1 MTAAPI
7 FMLRTVASDGTL
19 EQFLP
24 DFSTIDMSPVYCD
37 AGTVTFSYPQSGV
50 NFALL
55 KEDIEIAVVMNGVEI
70 PDLRCKLET
79 IEGDDAT
86 DAEGGELWKYTC
98 RTMAG
103 ALDYAIVYPNNYVY
117 IIRRVIGKSAPVSYA
132 SKTIG
137 YIFNDLF
144 TKAQLR
150 GSLVGFTWDFTAT
163 HDSEGNTWSDSTD
176 VSPDFGKTYLSL
188 LKDLSATGT
197 CEFNV
202 VKRLIRIFDRD
213 KMGTDR
219 SVGTTPLIFRKGRDI
234 KESPHKV
241 DTRGL
246 ITAVLIGNS
255 SNDAFADVDDA
266 TSIGVYGRR
275 EGFTSFGDI
284 PWNNSISTSFLETG
298 GSFYLSQNNKPAVEI
313 THGLHFETEDQ
324 PRPITDFNVG
334 DWAYTDFGQG
344 LQRFRIMQ
352 WVASV
357 AQDRSVT
364 GSITM
369 GRMFNTQL
377 SQVNSAVES
386 LTNGSSNAGS
396 IAKND
401 GIAPAQ
407 VTGVIPTSAN
417 YFVNNIPRATLDVQ
431 WTAVTQNSDGSDIT
445 DLDYYQVTWKY
456 TSDSGWRPSQRVEA
470 EDGQTI
476 LQVTNLT
483 PGAGVQVRVRAADVW
498 NNFGA
503 WSTTVPLT
511 LAGDTIPPNQPAAP
525 VVTSNVGTL
534 RVVWSGLDS
543 GGVAMPVDLAGV
555 EVHVSTADFTPTSGT
570 KKDTL
575 PPGVLATTLTQG
587 LTYGTEYWVKLV
599 AVDTTGNRST
609 PSDTTS
615 TSHVVLKQVVST
627 EIGTGQ
633 VGLTQTTFS
642 DVGNLIDD
650 GTFELSDN
658 RTTRTGLI
666 GTQHLS
672 FDNATAS
679 NGTWSLRSDPWAGTS
694 SESIRLQGSLPVK
707 PGERVFG
714 AADYRQ
720 TSDVPA
726 GSFMTLAIK
735 WVDKSG
741 NYLDNTGTI
750 SNVFYTLS
758 DNGFAAKD
766 NIWHSRVTNVSQVA
780 PPNSVNAEVWIITAS
795 RTAGTIW
802 IDAAE
807 VRKQIDTLLIQQAAI
822 TTALIADLAVNDAK
836 IASASIGKLIAGTLN
851 ADMVVG
857 ARIKTADTGARAELN
872 SGGFGLWNSA
882 GTQTVAFSGADGS
895 ASMIGQ
901 LRSGTSGR
909 RIEINPT
916 VTFLP
921 EIRFYPTSGSN
932 FGFLNAIGGGSDV
945 SIGLNS
951 GQYTVN
957 SLASESRVFLSP
969 TTSAFE
975 QIDVTGQAQNG
986 PGLYLFGNSWT
997 MNVVQNGGASGGIM
1011 FMNES
1016 SAKFGTDRGNT
1027 NSALMWM
1034 DSGGKIL
1041 FTGEMNYF
1049 SDAQDALMMGHV
1061 DGTDGPIS
1069 GYIFGW
1075 GFTLTSLAYPIVIP
1089 YDNDG
1094 SNYAVLVVAR
1104 TTTSFTI
1111 HFTANTTGAGYGFH
1125 YWAWRL

>member
-1 MTAAPI
+1 MVAAPV
-7 FMLRTVASDGTL
+7 FMIRTVASDGTI

-37 AGTVTFSYPQSGV
+37 AGTVVFSYPESGV
-50 NFALL
+50 NYSLL
-55 KEDIEIAVVMNGVEI
+55 KADLEIAILMNGVEI
-70 PDLRCKLET
+70 PDLRCKVET

-86 DAEGGELWKYTC
+86 DAEGGALWKYTC

-103 ALDYAIVYPNNYVY
+103 GLDYAIVYPNNYIY
-117 IIRRVIGKSAPVSYA
+117 IIRRVIGKSLPVSYVG
-132 SKTIG
+132 KTIG

-144 TKAQLR
+144 LKAQTR
-150 GSLVGFTWDFTAT
+150 GSLTGYTWDFTAT

-176 VSPDFGKTYLSL
+176 VTPDFGKTYLSL
-188 LKDLSATGT
+188 LKDLCATGT

-202 VKRLIRIFDRD
+202 VKRVIRIFDRD

-219 SVGTTPLIFRKGRDI
+219 TVGTTPLIFRKGRDI

-246 ITAVLIGNS
+246 ITAVLVGNS
-255 SNDAFADVDDA
+255 SNDAFADVDD
-266 TSIGVYGRR
+266 TVSIGVYGRR

-284 PWNNSISTSFLETG
+284 PWNNAVSTSFLESG

-324 PRPITDFNVG
+324 PRPITNFNVG
-334 DWAYTDFGQG
+334 DWSYTDFGQG
-344 LQRFRIMQ
+344 LQRFRILQ

-377 SQVNSAVES
+377 SQVNSAIEAV
-386 LTNGSSNAGS
+386 TNGSANAGS

-401 GIAPAQ
+401 GVAPAQ

-417 YFVNNIPRATLDVQ
+417 YFVNSISRATLDVQ
-431 WTAVTQNSDGSDIT
+431 WTAVTTNSDGSNIT

-456 TSDSGWRPSQRVEA
+456 TSDTGWRPSQRVEA
-470 EDGQTI
+470 EDGQTV
-476 LQVTNLT
+476 LQITNLT

-503 WSTTVPLT
+503 WSSTVSLT
-511 LAGDTIPPNQPAAP
+511 LAGDTIPPNKPASP
-525 VVTSNVGTL
+525 IVTSNVGTL

-543 GGVAMPVDLAGV
+543 GGAAMPPDLAGV
-555 EVHVSTADFTPTSGT
+555 EVHVSTADFTPTTGT

-587 LTYGTEYWVKLV
+587 LTYGTEYWVKLI

-609 PSDTTS
+609 ASDTTS

-650 GTFELSDN
+650 GTFELADN
-658 RTTRTGLI
+658 RAARTTLI
-666 GTQHLS
+666 GSQHLS
-672 FDNATAS
+672 FDNTTAS
-679 NGTWSLRSDPWAGTS
+679 NGTWSLRSDFWASPS

-735 WVDKSG
+735 WLDKSG

-758 DNGFAAKD
+758 DNGFTAKD

-780 PPNSVNAEVWIITAS
+780 PANSVNAEIWVITTS
-795 RTAGTIW
+795 RSAGTIW
-802 IDAAE
+802 MDAAE

-836 IASASIGKLIAGTLN
+836 IASASIGKLITGTLS

-857 ARIKTADTGARAELN
+857 ARIKTADTGARAEMN

-895 ASMIGQ
+895 ATMVGQ
-901 LRSGTSGR
+901 LKSGTTGR

-916 VTFLP
+916 STFLP
-921 EIRFYPTSGSN
+921 EIRFYPNSGSN
-932 FGFLNAIGGGSDV
+932 FGFLNAISSGSDV

-957 SLASESRVFLSP
+957 SLTSETRLFMTP
-969 TTSAFE
+969 TVSAFE
-975 QIDVTGQAQNG
+975 QIDTTGQAQNG
-986 PGLYLFGNSWT
+986 PGLYLIGNSMT
-997 MNVVQNGGASGGIM
+997 LNVVQNSGASGGVM
-1011 FMNES
+1011 FINEN
-1016 SAKFGTDRGNT
+1016 SAHFGTDRGTT
-1027 NSALMWM
+1027 NSALVWM
-1034 DSGGKIL
+1034 DTNGKI
-1041 FTGEMNYF
+1041 FVTGEMSYF

-1069 GYIFGW
+1069 GYIYTW

-1104 TTTSFTI
+1104 STTGFSI

-1125 YWAWRL
+1125 FWAWRL

>member
-1 MTAAPI
+1 MVAAPV
-7 FMLRTVASDGTL
+7 FMIRTVATDGTL

-37 AGTVTFSYPQSGV
+37 SGSVVFNYPESGV
-50 NFALL
+50 NYSLL
-55 KEDIEIAVVMNGVEI
+55 KADIEIAILMNGVEI
-70 PDLRCKLET
+70 PDLRCKVET

-86 DAEGGELWKYTC
+86 DAEGGALWKYTC

-103 ALDYAIVYPNNYVY
+103 GLDYAIVYPSNYVY
-117 IIRRVIGKSAPVSYA
+117 MIRRVIGRSSPVSYVG
-132 SKTIG
+132 KTIG

-144 TKAQLR
+144 FKAQLR
-150 GSLVGFTWDFTAT
+150 GSLTGYTWDFTAT

-176 VSPDFGKTYLSL
+176 VTPDFGKTYLSL
-188 LKDLSATGT
+188 LKDLCATGT

-202 VKRLIRIFDRD
+202 VKRVIRIFDRD

-234 KESPHKV
+234 KEAPHKV

-246 ITAVLIGNS
+246 ITAVLVGNN
-255 SNDAFADVDDA
+255 SNDAFADVDD
-266 TSIGVYGRR
+266 TVSIGLYGRR

-284 PWNNSISTSFLETG
+284 PWSNSVSTSFLESG

-313 THGLHFETEDQ
+313 THGLHFETENQ
-324 PRPITDFNVG
+324 PRPITDFAVG
-334 DWAYTDFGQG
+334 DWSYTDFGQG
-344 LQRFRIMQ
+344 LQRFRILQ

-377 SQVNSAVES
+377 SQVNSAIES
-386 LTNGSSNAGS
+386 VTNGSSNAGS

-401 GIAPAQ
+401 GVPPAQ

-417 YFVNNIPRATLDVQ
+417 YFVNNISRATLDVQ
-431 WTAVTQNSDGSDIT
+431 WTAVTTNSDGSTIT

-456 TSDSGWRPSQRVEA
+456 TSDTGWRPSQRVEA

-476 LQVTNLT
+476 LQITNLT

-503 WSTTVPLT
+503 WSSTIALT
-511 LAGDTIPPNQPAAP
+511 LAGDTIPPNKPASP
-525 VVTSNVGTL
+525 TVTSNVGTL

-543 GGVAMPVDLAGV
+543 GGAAMPPDLAGV
-555 EVHVSTADFTPTSGT
+555 EVHISTADFTPTTGT

-587 LTYGTEYWVKLV
+587 LTYGTEYWVKLI

-609 PSDTTS
+609 ASDTTS
-615 TSHVVLKQVVST
+615 TTHVVLKQVVST

-633 VGLTQTTFS
+633 VGLAQTTFS

-650 GTFELSDN
+650 GTFELTDN
-658 RTTRTGLI
+658 RAARTILI
-666 GTQHLS
+666 GSQHLS

-679 NGTWSLRSDPWAGTS
+679 NGTWSLRSDPWASAT

-780 PPNSVNAEVWIITAS
+780 PANSVNAEIWIITTS
-795 RTAGTIW
+795 RTVGTIW

-807 VRKQIDTLLIQQAAI
+807 VRKQIDTLLIQTAAI

-836 IASASIGKLIAGTLN
+836 IASASIGKLTAGTLS

-857 ARIKTADTGARAELN
+857 ARIKTADTGARAEVN
-872 SGGFGLWNSA
+872 SGGIGLWNSA
-882 GTQTVAFSGADGS
+882 GTQTVTFSGADGS

-901 LRSGTSGR
+901 LRSGTAGR

-916 VTFLP
+916 STFLP

-932 FGFLNAIGGGSDV
+932 FGFLNAVSAGSDV
-945 SIGLNS
+945 SVGLNS

-957 SLASESRVFLSP
+957 SLTSEVRLFL
-969 TTSAFE
+969 TSATSGFE
-975 QIDVTGQAQNG
+975 QIDTTGQAQNG
-986 PGLYLFGNSWT
+986 PGLYLLGNSWT
-997 MNVVQNGGASGGIM
+997 MNVVQNSGASGGLM
-1011 FMNES
+1011 FMNEN
-1016 SAKFGTDRGNT
+1016 SARFGTDRGTT

-1034 DSGGKIL
+1034 DTTGKIL
-1041 FTGEMNYF
+1041 FTGEMSYF
-1049 SDAQDALMMGHV
+1049 TDAQDALMMGHV
-1061 DGTDGPIS
+1061 DGSDGPIS
-1069 GYIFGW
+1069 GYIYTW

-1104 TTTSFTI
+1104 STTGFTI

-1125 YWAWRL
+1125 FWAWRL

>member
-1 MTAAPI
+1 MAAAPV

-37 AGTVTFSYPQSGV
+37 AGTMQFTYPESGV
-50 NFALL
+50 NYNLIEADL
-55 KEDIEIAVVMNGVEI
+55 EIAVLMNGVEI
-70 PDLRCKLET
+70 PDLRSKVET

-86 DAEGGELWKYTC
+86 DAEGGALWKFTC

-103 ALDYAIVYPNNYVY
+103 GLDYAIVYPNNYIY
-117 IIRRVIGKSAPVSYA
+117 IIRRVIGRSVPVSYVG
-132 SKTIG
+132 KTIG

-144 TKAQLR
+144 FKAQLR
-150 GSLVGFTWDFTAT
+150 GSLAGYTWDFTAT
-163 HDSEGNTWSDSTD
+163 HDSEGNAWSDPID
-176 VSPDFGKTYLSL
+176 VTPDFGKTYLSL

-202 VKRLIRIFDRD
+202 VKRVIRIFDRD

-219 SVGTTPLIFRKGRDI
+219 TTGSTPLIFRKGRDI

-246 ITAVLIGNS
+246 ITSVLVSNN

-266 TSIGVYGRR
+266 ISIGVYGRR

-284 PWNNSISTSFLETG
+284 PWTSAIGTSFLETG
-298 GSFYLSQNNKPAVEI
+298 GSFYLAQNNKPAVEI

-324 PRPITDFNVG
+324 PRPITNFGVG

-344 LQRFRIMQ
+344 LQRFRILQ

-377 SQVNSAVES
+377 SQVNSSVEA
-386 LTNGSSNAGS
+386 LTNGSSSAGS

-401 GIAPAQ
+401 GMAPAQ

-417 YFVNNIPRATLDVQ
+417 YFVNSISRATLDVQ
-431 WTAVTQNSDGSDIT
+431 WTAVTSNADGSDIT
-445 DLDYYQVTWKY
+445 DLDYYQVSWKY
-456 TSDSGWRPSQRVEA
+456 TSDTGWRPSQRVEA
-470 EDGQTI
+470 EDGQTLLSI
-476 LQVTNLT
+476 TNLT

-498 NNFGA
+498 NNFGT

-511 LAGDTIPPNQPAAP
+511 LAGDTIPPNKPASP
-525 VVTSNVGTL
+525 MVTSNVGTL
-534 RVVWSGLDS
+534 RVVWSGLDYL
-543 GGVAMPVDLAGV
+543 GAAMPADLAGV
-555 EVHVSTADFTPTSGT
+555 EVHVSTSDFTPTSLT

-587 LTYGTEYWVKLV
+587 LVYGTEYWVKLI
-599 AVDTTGNRST
+599 AFDTTGNKSAA
-609 PSDTTS
+609 SDTTS
-615 TSHVVLKQVVST
+615 TTHVVLKQVVST

-633 VGLTQTTFS
+633 VGLSQTTFS

-650 GTFELSDN
+650 GTFELADN
-658 RTTRTGLI
+658 RTARTTLI
-666 GTQHLS
+666 GIQHLS
-672 FDNATAS
+672 FDNSTAS
-679 NGTWSLRSDPWAGTS
+679 NGTWSLRSDLWAGTS

-741 NYLDNTGTI
+741 NYLDNTGAI

-780 PPNSVNAEVWIITAS
+780 PANVVNAEIWIITTS
-795 RTAGTIW
+795 RTLGTIW
-802 IDAAE
+802 IDAVE

-836 IASASIGKLIAGTLN
+836 IASASIGKLITGTLS

-895 ASMIGQ
+895 AMIVGQ
-901 LRSGTSGR
+901 LKSGTSGKR
-909 RIEINPT
+909 LEINPT
-916 VTFLP
+916 ATFLP
-921 EIRFYPTSGSN
+921 EIRFFANNGTD
-932 FGFLNAIGGGSDV
+932 FGYINAVSSGSDV
-945 SIGLNS
+945 NLGMNSSSYDDGSGTQVISRGYLN
-951 GQYTVN
+951 T
-957 SLASESRVFLSP
+957 
-969 TTSAFE
+969 
-975 QIDVTGQAQNG
+975 
-986 PGLYLFGNSWT
+986 
-997 MNVVQNGGASGGIM
+997 GGAEWSVIRTDTQARRGGYVLAMASQFYSGFIRGGVDGGYYYADDTKGR
-1011 FMNES
+1011 FGWNPASS
-1016 SAKFGTDRGNT
+1016 SAQYMDFTSGRTRHVGQWANYISAGSTDG
-1027 NSALMWM
+1027 
-1034 DSGGKIL
+1034 L
-1041 FTGEMNYF
+1041 FTGDVSFVAAGDTAVGLGY
-1049 SDAQDALMMGHV
+1049 
-1061 DGTDGPIS
+1061 GPTMAS
-1069 GYIFGW
+1069 GMAPLV
-1075 GFTLTSLAYPIVIP
+1075 TLRHPTLRTWQITS
-1089 YDNDG
+1089 
-1094 SNYAVLVVAR
+1094 S
-1104 TTTSFTI
+1104 S
-1111 HFTANTTGAGYGFH
+1111 TTGFSVSVGTSSGTPSVSVWSY
-1125 YWAWRL
+1125 RV

>member
-1 MTAAPI
+1 MVAAPV
-7 FMLRTVASDGTL
+7 FMIRTVATDGTL

-37 AGTVTFSYPQSGV
+37 SGSVVFNYPESGV
-50 NFALL
+50 NYSLL
-55 KEDIEIAVVMNGVEI
+55 KADIEIAILMNGVEI
-70 PDLRCKLET
+70 PDLRCKVET

-86 DAEGGELWKYTC
+86 DAEGGALWKYTC

-103 ALDYAIVYPNNYVY
+103 GLDYAIVYPSNYVY
-117 IIRRVIGKSAPVSYA
+117 MIRRVIGRSSPVSYVG
-132 SKTIG
+132 KTIG

-144 TKAQLR
+144 FKAQLR
-150 GSLVGFTWDFTAT
+150 GSLTGYTWDFTAT

-176 VSPDFGKTYLSL
+176 VTPDFGKTYLSL
-188 LKDLSATGT
+188 LKDLCATGT

-202 VKRLIRIFDRD
+202 VKRVIRIFDRD

-246 ITAVLIGNS
+246 ITAVLVGNN
-255 SNDAFADVDDA
+255 SNDAFADVDD
-266 TSIGVYGRR
+266 TVSIGLYGRR

-284 PWNNSISTSFLETG
+284 PWSNSVSTSFLESG

-313 THGLHFETEDQ
+313 THGLHFETENQ
-324 PRPITDFNVG
+324 PRPITDFAVG
-334 DWAYTDFGQG
+334 DWSYTDFGQG
-344 LQRFRIMQ
+344 LQRFRILQ

-377 SQVNSAVES
+377 SQVNSAIES
-386 LTNGSSNAGS
+386 VTNGSSNAGS

-401 GIAPAQ
+401 GVPPAQ

-417 YFVNNIPRATLDVQ
+417 YFVNNISRATLDVQ
-431 WTAVTQNSDGSDIT
+431 WTAVTINSDGSTIT

-456 TSDSGWRPSQRVEA
+456 TSDTGWRPSQRVEA

-476 LQVTNLT
+476 LQITNLT

-503 WSTTVPLT
+503 WSSTVALT
-511 LAGDTIPPNQPAAP
+511 LAGDTIPPNKPASP
-525 VVTSNVGTL
+525 TVTSNVGTL

-543 GGVAMPVDLAGV
+543 GGAAMPPDLAGV
-555 EVHVSTADFTPTSGT
+555 EVHVSTADFTPTTGT

-587 LTYGTEYWVKLV
+587 LTYGTEYWVKLI

-609 PSDTTS
+609 ASDTTS
-615 TSHVVLKQVVST
+615 TTHVVLKQVVST

-633 VGLTQTTFS
+633 VGLAQTTFS

-650 GTFELSDN
+650 GTFELADN
-658 RTTRTGLI
+658 RAARTILI
-666 GTQHLS
+666 GSQHLS

-679 NGTWSLRSDPWAGTS
+679 NGTWSLRSDPWASAT

-780 PPNSVNAEVWIITAS
+780 PANSVNAEIWIITTS
-795 RTAGTIW
+795 RTVGTIW

-807 VRKQIDTLLIQQAAI
+807 VRKQIDTLLIQTAAI

-836 IASASIGKLIAGTLN
+836 IASASIGKLTAGTLS

-857 ARIKTADTGARAELN
+857 ARIKTADTGARAEVN
-872 SGGFGLWNSA
+872 SGGIGLWNSA
-882 GTQTVAFSGADGS
+882 GTQTVTFSGADGS

-901 LRSGTSGR
+901 LRSGTAGR

-916 VTFLP
+916 STFLP

-932 FGFLNAIGGGSDV
+932 FGFLNAVSAGSDV
-945 SIGLNS
+945 SVGLNS

-957 SLASESRVFLSP
+957 SLTSEVRLFL
-969 TTSAFE
+969 TSATSGFE
-975 QIDVTGQAQNG
+975 QIDTTGQAQNG
-986 PGLYLFGNSWT
+986 PGLYLLGNSWT
-997 MNVVQNGGASGGIM
+997 MNVVQNSGASGGLM
-1011 FMNES
+1011 FMNEN
-1016 SAKFGTDRGNT
+1016 SARFGTDRGTT

-1034 DSGGKIL
+1034 DTTGKIL
-1041 FTGEMNYF
+1041 FTGEMSYF
-1049 SDAQDALMMGHV
+1049 TDAQDALMMGHV
-1061 DGTDGPIS
+1061 DGSDGPIS
-1069 GYIFGW
+1069 GYIYTW

-1104 TTTSFTI
+1104 STTGFTI

-1125 YWAWRL
+1125 FWAWRL